1 MNCVIYKS
9 LRKTD
14 TYLFVERED
23 DFSRVPAGL
32 LEALGKLE
40 LVMHLELNPER
51 QLAQAD
57 ANQVRQQVGE
67 RGFYLQL
74 PPAEP
79 SPGTTH

>member
-1 MNCVIYKS
+1 MNCVVYKS

-23 DFSRVPAGL
+23 DFSRVPAAL
-32 LEALGKLE
+32 IEALGRLEFVMRLE
-40 LVMHLELNPER
+40 LSPER
-51 QLAQAD
+51 KLAQAD
-57 ANQVRQQVGE
+57 AHQVRQQIGD

-79 SPGTTH
+79 DPRTAH